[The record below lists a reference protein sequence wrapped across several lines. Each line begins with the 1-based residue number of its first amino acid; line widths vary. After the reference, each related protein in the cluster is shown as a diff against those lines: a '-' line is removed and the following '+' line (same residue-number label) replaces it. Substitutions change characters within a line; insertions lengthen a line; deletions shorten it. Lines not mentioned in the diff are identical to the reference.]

1 MSSNLLNR
9 ATASQL
15 KLKRIKPDLYIYRA
29 YVHQALDSEFGF
41 REIAENKFKSF
52 RKDIKELS
60 IIELNSICKY
70 YEEDNELVEWFY
82 FFDTNNNF
90 DKEDYKNFPK
100 LFTNLI
106 QLSFDQGGL
115 CVMQL
120 FDSQIYELYSFNGK
134 FIIGPCHDLD
144 LLVNGKFIE
153 RSSGN
158 SYGFDIYEYHSTNN
172 KIKHIANYG
181 DFDVERILGINNRDR
196 IKFNENGLPAGRV
209 ENFHKPI
216 SIEDAKNLLIDENT
230 NWVTSPE
237 LIKYYENDLELALIA
252 VKRDPLAFTLLTS
265 KLQTEKILQQ
275 IVFNFEFCNEYY
287 FNLTELFS
295 LDELKSIC
303 TEDNDLFKFL
313 SNELKADR
321 EFILSCLKNNSEND
335 NSNTS
340 AIKYIDDSLKSD
352 FEIGLLS
359 VKNNLSN
366 LNYLSDNLK
375 SNFLFIRKAIC
386 FKEYAYRFAS
396 EELSN
401 NKELI
406 FYSKYYYNFPFD
418 FSELHDSSKKLDF
431 KIEDILKPNSREEAL
446 IALKDM
452 STKWITSPELIKFYE
467 NDLELALI
475 AINRESNV
483 FHFLSDQLKQDFRLQ
498 KLAFNFVNCEF
509 YKFNI
514 HELYSK
520 DEIENFCKQDNRFFK
535 FLSDELKSDKE
546 FILKCMEKNYHPDIY
561 DFNAIQYLSDSIR
574 NDFDV
579 AMKFV
584 MIDGLNLK
592 WLSNELKNN
601 IDIVKEAACQNPESI
616 LLASDEIQKNKDKLL
631 IIIDKNPFVL
641 NHLEDKFKNDKSLV
655 LFSLERN
662 YFLYN
667 SLTDEMKN
675 DIDVLNFYQNKRKKN
690 FDDVLPFF

>member
-15 KLKRIKPDLYIYRA
+15 KLKRIKPDLYFYRA
-29 YVHQALDSEFGF
+29 YAHQSLESGFGF
-41 REIAENKFKSF
+41 TEIAENKFKSF

-70 YEEDNELVEWFY
+70 YEEDNELIEWFY
-82 FFDTNNNF
+82 LFDTNNNF
-90 DKEDYKNFPK
+90 DKEDYKNFPT

-120 FDSQIYELYSFNGK
+120 FDSQIYELYTFNGK
-134 FIIGPCHDLD
+134 LITGPCHDLD

-153 RSSGN
+153 RSSGI

-172 KIKHIANYG
+172 KILHIANYG
-181 DFDVERILGINNRDR
+181 DFDVERMLGINNRDR
-196 IKFNENGLPAGRV
+196 IQFNENGLPTGRV
-209 ENFHKPI
+209 ENFLKPI
-216 SIEDAKNLLIDENT
+216 SFEDAKNLLIDENT

-252 VKRDPLAFTLLTS
+252 VKREPLAFTLLTPQ
-265 KLQTEKILQQ
+265 LQKEKDLQL

-295 LDELKSIC
+295 LDELKRIC

-321 EFILSCLKNNSEND
+321 EFILSCLNNNSEND
-335 NSNTS
+335 NRSTS

-386 FKEYAYRFAS
+386 FNEYAYRFAS

-406 FYSKYYYNFPFD
+406 FYSKYYHNFSFD
-418 FSELHDSSKKLDF
+418 FSELRDSSKKLDF

-561 DFNAIQYLSDSIR
+561 DFNAIQYLSYSIR
-574 NDFDV
+574 NDFDI

-592 WLSNELKNN
+592 YLSNELKNN
-601 IDIVKEAACQNPESI
+601 IDIVKKAVHLKTEAFQFASESI
-616 LLASDEIQKNKDKLL
+616 KQNKDKLI
-631 IIIDKNPFVL
+631 IIIDNNPDTFS
-641 NHLEDKFKNDKSLV
+641 HLDEKFKNDKQII
-655 LFSLERN
+655 LFALERN
-662 YFLYN
+662 YLLYDCL
-667 SLTDEMKN
+667 SDKMKN
-675 DIDVLNFYQNKRKKN
+675 DIDVLNFYQNKKETN
-690 FDDVLPFF
+690 NDGDLPF